1 MKNTEIAILPE
12 SFKPAH
18 LEQKYILYRQSV
30 ISYGVSGTGAQPVV
44 CFHGFN
50 ESAQAFSV
58 LKNNT
63 NRFTI
68 LAIDAPFHGNTRW
81 REGCRFT
88 PDQLHEILQLVLTAE
103 SFAATTPLI
112 LVGFSLGGRICLS
125 YYQQYPQ
132 NVQQLLLLAPD
143 GLEMSF
149 WYWCSAHTMI
159 GNRLFAFTMKHP
171 WWLIKFAGILNKAGV
186 INAGVKKFT
195 IHYLH
200 RPQVRQMLYTTWTA
214 FRFFK
219 PDIAQIKK
227 IIARRQTS
235 VQLYFGKYDSVIP
248 ARRGFQFIKN
258 IEPFAQTYVLETGH
272 RLLQDK
278 TVHRVLDLL

>member
-1 MKNTEIAILPE
+1 MI
-12 SFKPAH
+12 
-18 LEQKYILYRQSV
+18 
-30 ISYGVSGTGAQPVV
+30 

-58 LKNNT
+58 LKNSA

-81 REGCRFT
+81 EEGCRFT
-88 PDQLHEILQLVLTAE
+88 PDQLHEILQLLLAAE
-103 SFAATTPLI
+103 SFAATAPFI
-112 LVGFSLGGRICLS
+112 LVGFSLGGRIGLS

-143 GLEMSF
+143 GLEMNF
-149 WYWCSAHTMI
+149 WYWLSAHTVI
-159 GNRLFAFTMKHP
+159 GNRLFASTMKQP
-171 WWLIKFAGILNKAGV
+171 RWLIKFAGLLNKTGM
-186 INAGVKKFT
+186 INAGVKKFAV
-195 IHYLH
+195 HYLH

-219 PDIAQIKK
+219 PDIAQVKK
-227 IIARRQTS
+227 IIVQRQTP
-235 VQLYFGKYDSVIP
+235 VQLYFGRYDNVIP

-258 IEPFAQTYVLETGH
+258 IEPFAQTHVLEAGH
-272 RLLQDK
+272 RLLQNETVQAIFTK
-278 TVHRVLDLL
+278 TF